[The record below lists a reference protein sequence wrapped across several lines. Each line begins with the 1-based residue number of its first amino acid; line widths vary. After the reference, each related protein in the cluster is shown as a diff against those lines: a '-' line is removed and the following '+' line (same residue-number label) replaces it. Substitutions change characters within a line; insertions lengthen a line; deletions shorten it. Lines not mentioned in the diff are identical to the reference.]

1 VRLQPGLAM
10 SKDGL
15 SFEDRKG
22 PILELGDADS
32 WDKNGVSW
40 PRVIPPKGTCDLG
53 FSESWN
59 PFALFDNVFGSSS
72 LT

>member
-1 VRLQPGLAM
+1 M

-40 PRVIPPKGTCDLG
+40 PRVILPKGTYDLG
-53 FSESWN
+53 FSESYN
-59 PFALFDNVFGSSS
+59 PFALFDKVFGSSS

>member
-1 VRLQPGLAM
+1 MRLQPGLAI

-40 PRVIPPKGTCDLG
+40 PRVIPPKGTYDLR
-53 FSESWN
+53 FS
-59 PFALFDNVFGSSS
+59 GS
-72 LT
+72 

>member
-1 VRLQPGLAM
+1 MRLQPGLAI

-40 PRVIPPKGTCDLG
+40 PRVILPKGTYDLR
-53 FSESWN
+53 FS
-59 PFALFDNVFGSSS
+59 GS
-72 LT
+72 